1 MRLDQL
7 PATSQ
12 PPLRDKFRRYTEAR
26 IAVYR
31 VLPDVETS
39 KANAARATALQKE
52 IWADTV
58 TALKESPSASLLVLP
73 SLNTMFDIAA
83 TRSVILNTHIPPI
96 VLATLVALTMVSSLL
111 IGYGLPRD
119 RTVGTLLHTVG
130 FAFVVTL
137 TMYVIFDL
145 DHPRVG
151 LIRLDYADQALFDVL
166 AAMK

>member
-1 MRLDQL
+1 
-7 PATSQ
+7 
-12 PPLRDKFRRYTEAR
+12 
-26 IAVYR
+26 
-31 VLPDVETS
+31 
-39 KANAARATALQKE
+39 
-52 IWADTV
+52 
-58 TALKESPSASLLVLP
+58 
-73 SLNTMFDIAA
+73 MFDIAT

-96 VLATLVALTMVSSLL
+96 VLATLATLTLVCSLL

-119 RTVGTLLHTVG
+119 RMVGTLVHTLA
-130 FAFVVTL
+130 FALVVTV

>member
-1 MRLDQL
+1 
-7 PATSQ
+7 
-12 PPLRDKFRRYTEAR
+12 LRDKFRRYTEAR

-31 VLPDVETS
+31 VLPDVEAS
-39 KANAARATALQKE
+39 KASAARASALQAE
-52 IWADTV
+52 IWADAV
-58 TALKESPSASLLVLP
+58 TALKETPTSYVLVLS

-96 VLATLVALTMVSSLL
+96 VLATLAALTLVCSLL

-119 RTVGTLLHTVG
+119 RMVGTLVHTVG
-130 FAFVVTL
+130 FALVVTI